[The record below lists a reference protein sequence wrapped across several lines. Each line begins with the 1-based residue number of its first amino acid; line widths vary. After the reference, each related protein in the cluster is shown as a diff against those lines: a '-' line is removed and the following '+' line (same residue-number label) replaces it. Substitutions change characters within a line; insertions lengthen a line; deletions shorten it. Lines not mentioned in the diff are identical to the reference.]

1 MIKQITLNVASEHDN
16 RQEDCKHRKGLFRI
30 YLIVFF
36 FYPFLSCM
44 VQNCR
49 HKLSLRINHSIIR
62 VEGTSKSLVQLS
74 AWIRVS
80 CEIRSGYSV
89 LCPVGRLENL
99 ELGRLHSLP
108 EQPFALLVCLMVT
121 KFFLI
126 STQKPDI
133 KSVRIQ
139 KEEEEGI
146 CLTFPTSILPICNL
160 FPLPLLFSLYF
171 NLSSTVFP
179 SVTDAMYPSPLNVPE
194 ALLGL

>member
-36 FYPFLSCM
+36 YPFSCV

-146 CLTFPTSILPICNL
+146 CLISYLH
-160 FPLPLLFSLYF
+160 
-171 NLSSTVFP
+171 SSH
-179 SVTDAMYPSPLNVPE
+179 L
-194 ALLGL
+194 